1 MNRLV
6 KILVAIA
13 LITIFSFSII
23 DVIIHINLT
32 KANEEMTKCVSFV
45 KESLTLADY
54 DSDKAREKLGDAK
67 NSSLL
72 LEDYIYKIENISR
85 VDVKPYKVSANYIN
99 NLIACIEEI
108 TFIIPLSKEG
118 KPKEVIEHIS
128 RFQGFLS
135 KAENSNTQLKES
147 YPEFIEKLGIEDTEA
162 SLKAIELDSID
173 YKNEF
178 EQKNVTIPSPITMR
192 GYIKEYQW
200 IDHLGEERKL
210 MIKISERRL
219 SFYKNLPHSVF
230 YDVDPRNFITCED
243 NLIKEITQW
252 FFNRYGQESEL
263 ERDFGILSFVSQSI
277 PNIPESEGED
287 YWKYPVETLLEGG
300 NCEDKANLLTTL
312 CNAYVKLEE
321 KEAGSAEWYS
331 TAIIYIS

>member
-1 MNRLV
+1 MNRLL

-13 LITIFSFSII
+13 LITILSFSII
-23 DVIIHINLT
+23 NVIIHINLT

-72 LEDYIYKIENISR
+72 LGDYIYKIENISR

-118 KPKEVIEHIS
+118 KPKEVIEHIN

-135 KAENSNTQLKES
+135 KTENSNTQLKES

-162 SLKAIELDSID
+162 SLKAIELDSMD

-178 EQKNVTIPSPITMR
+178 EQKNVTIPSPITTI

-219 SFYKNLPHSVF
+219 SFYKNLPHSAF
-230 YDVDPRNFITCED
+230 YNVDPRNFITCED
-243 NLIKEITQW
+243 NLIKEISQW
-252 FFNRYGQESEL
+252 FFNRYGQERVVAIL
-263 ERDFGILSFVSQSI
+263 PFFGQI
-277 PNIPESEGED
+277 PNIPEPEGED

-300 NCEDKANLLTTL
+300 DCEDQSILFVTL
-312 CNAYVKLEE
+312 CNAPVKLEE
-321 KEAGSAEWYS
+321 KEVVNITKIGKS
-331 TAIIYIS
+331 